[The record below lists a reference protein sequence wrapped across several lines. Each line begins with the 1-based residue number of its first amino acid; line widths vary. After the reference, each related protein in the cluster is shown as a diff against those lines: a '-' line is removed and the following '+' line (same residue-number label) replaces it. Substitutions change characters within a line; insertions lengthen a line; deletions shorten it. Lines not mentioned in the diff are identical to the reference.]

1 MKEKDKSKQLKVISL
16 IVSAYDLDDETKF
29 DTIKSIV
36 KDWDT
41 ETLTAPSS
49 SHLKFK
55 SLGNSDSVWPGL
67 PLETRQTLE
76 KMLK

>member
-1 MKEKDKSKQLKVISL
+1 MKEKDKSEQLKVISL
-16 IVSAYDLDDETKF
+16 IVSSYDLDDETKF
-29 DTIKSIV
+29 DAIKSIV
-36 KDWDT
+36 KDWDI
-41 ETLTAPSS
+41 ETLTAPSN

-55 SLGNSDSVWPGL
+55 SLDNPDSVWPGL

>member
-1 MKEKDKSKQLKVISL
+1 MKEKDKSGQLKVISL

-36 KDWDT
+36 RDWDT
-41 ETLTAPSS
+41 KTLTTPGNSY
-49 SHLKFK
+49 LKFK
-55 SLGNSDSVWPGL
+55 SLDSSDSVWPGL

>member
-1 MKEKDKSKQLKVISL
+1 MKEKDKSEQLKVISL
-16 IVSAYDLDDETKF
+16 IVSSYDLNDETKF
-29 DTIKSIV
+29 DAIKSIV

-41 ETLTAPSS
+41 KTLTVPSNP
-49 SHLKFK
+49 HLKFK
-55 SLGNSDSVWPGL
+55 SLDDPDSFWPGL

>member
-1 MKEKDKSKQLKVISL
+1 MKEKDKSGQLKVISL
-16 IVSAYDLDDETKF
+16 IVSSYELDDETKF
-29 DTIKSIV
+29 DAIKSIV
-36 KDWDT
+36 KDWDA
-41 ETLTAPSS
+41 ETLTAPSN

-55 SLGNSDSVWPGL
+55 SLDNQYTVWPGL